1 MKIDINNVDA
11 TRMPYRYIVKESVLN
26 EDDDALELKSLSK
39 KSSSFF
45 IFNLDEENNG
55 TYCLSVVFFPC
66 LQERN
71 LTNVTTVAK
80 PSANPPTWSHIVGNT
95 LASNLFPVQLVE
107 GVFRGKS
114 TYVDTTKPN
123 M

>member
-80 PSANPPTWSHIVGNT
+80 PSANPPT
-95 LASNLFPVQLVE
+95 
-107 GVFRGKS
+107 
-114 TYVDTTKPN
+114 
-123 M
+123 

>member
-1 MKIDINNVDA
+1 MKIDIDNVDA

-39 KSSSFF
+39 KSSFF

-55 TYCLSVVFFPC
+55 AYCLWLSFFLAYRRET
-66 LQERN
+66 LQ
-71 LTNVTTVAK
+71 
-80 PSANPPTWSHIVGNT
+80 
-95 LASNLFPVQLVE
+95 
-107 GVFRGKS
+107 
-114 TYVDTTKPN
+114 